1 MMNTTAANTDY
12 ARIERAI
19 GYLHEHQD
27 DQPALDEVASHV
39 GLSPFHFQRMFVSW
53 AGVTPK
59 EFLQALTLQRA
70 KQLLQQSNSLLDT
83 SLQAGLSGPSRLHD
97 LFLQVEK
104 MTPGEY
110 KAAAKGLTIYWSIG
124 ETPFGPALFAATDRG
139 LCRVAFADDAVTALA
154 ELEAQWPSSSLVE
167 SARHVAPYAEE
178 VVRRM
183 RGLTP
188 KSRLGLLLKGSD
200 LRLKVWLAL
209 LRVPPGNLVSYSHLA
224 QAIEQPGAVRA
235 VASSVAEN
243 PIAFLVPCHRVIRST
258 GAHGEY
264 HWGADRK
271 LALIGVEQARAAA

>member
-1 MMNTTAANTDY
+1 MSIAMANTDY
-12 ARIERAI
+12 TRIERAI
-19 GYLHEHQD
+19 GFLHQHQD
-27 DQPALDEVASHV
+27 EQPGLEDVARHV
-39 GLSPFHFQRMFVSW
+39 GLSAFHFQRLFVSW

-70 KQLLQQSNSLLDT
+70 KTLLRQSTSLLDT

-110 KAAAKGLTIYWSIG
+110 KAQAKGLTIHWSIAD
-124 ETPFGPALFAATDRG
+124 TPFGPALFAATERG
-139 LCRVAFADDAVTALA
+139 LCRMAFADDAVEALA
-154 ELEAQWPSSSLVE
+154 ELETEWPASTLIE
-167 SARHVAPYAEE
+167 SAKHISPYAEE
-178 VVRRM
+178 AVRRM

-188 KSRLGLLLKGSD
+188 QSRLGLLLKGSD

-224 QAIEQPGAVRA
+224 QAIEQPSAVRA
-235 VASSVAEN
+235 VASSVADN
-243 PIAFLVPCHRVIRST
+243 PIAFLIPCHRVIRST

-264 HWGADRK
+264 HGGANRK
-271 LALIGVEQARAAA
+271 LALIGMEQARAAA